1 MFLSYLAFLQL
12 NARSHLSSLFIIS
25 RYLPLFLPTFVF
37 LRSSNLISLNGRCV
51 CPIVGK
57 NQNKNGHRACE
68 RRPCNDLPLDPCW
81 LLRGSAYILVAIL
94 GILVGQLW
102 DAILSRIPRGRY
114 TFACVSSS
122 PRKSAFSRNRSSFF
136 IYRGCENEPYYRFF
150 GKRFL
155 GEFEKERK
163 RDLWRLVVLWGI
175 YVRWNLVINLKR

>member
-25 RYLPLFLPTFVF
+25 RYLPLVLPTFVF

-81 LLRGSAYILVAIL
+81 LLEFRGSAYILVAIL

-114 TFACVSSS
+114 TFACVSFS

-136 IYRGCENEPYYRFF
+136 IYVAAARTNRIIDFSGRGSSANSR
-150 GKRFL
+150 
-155 GEFEKERK
+155 ERE
-163 RDLWRLVVLWGI
+163 REICGDWWFYEGSTWDEI
-175 YVRWNLVINLKR
+175 SW